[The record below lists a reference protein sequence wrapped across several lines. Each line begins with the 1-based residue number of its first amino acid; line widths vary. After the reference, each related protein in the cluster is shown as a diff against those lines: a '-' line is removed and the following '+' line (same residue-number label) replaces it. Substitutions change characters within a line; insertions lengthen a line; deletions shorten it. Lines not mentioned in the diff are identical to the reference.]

1 MEMEE
6 INTESIFQ
14 QDPMQCSTWMVS
26 MNSGLTVFLSMAASM
41 VFQQG
46 KYG

>member
-6 INTESIFQ
+6 IKIESIFQ

-26 MNSGLTVFLSMAASM
+26 MNSSLTVFLSMAVSM
-41 VFQQG
+41 AFQQG